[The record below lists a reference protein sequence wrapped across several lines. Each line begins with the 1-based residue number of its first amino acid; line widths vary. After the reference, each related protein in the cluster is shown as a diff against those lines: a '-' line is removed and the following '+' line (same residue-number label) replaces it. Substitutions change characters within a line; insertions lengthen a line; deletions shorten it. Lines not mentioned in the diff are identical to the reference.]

1 MRPVVPWSVKG
12 IEPEARETAKQAARR
27 AGMTLGAWL
36 NHVILDQGADDATST
51 NSSSANFGGFEGA
64 AGQPLPNGQSQA
76 YGQPAAYGA
85 PQIQPPIDL
94 SPVTDAVR
102 DLVRR
107 IDANERNLE
116 GSLEALANRVETS
129 EQLFASGAQP
139 ADAQLERKMQQLNER
154 LEASERDRLPFGRR
168 PDDRIAFQGVEKTLN
183 AVVDH
188 LETADNQS
196 EQKFHEIRQ
205 LLSEISERVDSSDA
219 ATRAQQEQAKTDAFG
234 NTLQNLSE
242 RMAEMEQSVH
252 SVAAGADQSR
262 RQAVEEAVQAV
273 SSKLDSDQQRSHV
286 AGLQNTIET
295 LAIRIENSE
304 TQSAHSIKALE
315 DSFSGF
321 ITRLEKSQVNA
332 ADILPQVMSQLDG
345 RLVEVVSRVTD
356 TETRALETA
365 SSVEQALST
374 LAQSVSTAETRN
386 ADARETVQS
395 MVAHVSERM
404 ERLEAGAGLPLSPTI
419 AVGAGLAGMAPPPVS
434 SAPPPPPGPLDGP
447 ADGLDAMLR
456 APEPAAPP
464 APASPA
470 DAPSLGDLPPPPPA
484 AAPGSPPLASSPDAA
499 PMAPPVLNE
508 KKAAR
513 DFIAAARRA
522 AQMSQPS
529 REASPGLGFGEP
541 STRYA
546 AFEEQEDNRGKR
558 LAILI
563 GGAVAA
569 LVVVLALVN
578 WLAAPST
585 SSDTSDNLV
594 SDDIF
599 IDDIGAEGPLVD
611 DTLVA
616 QLDATVP
623 LPGETATPFP
633 VIPEAIPEDA
643 GATDAA
649 NVPVSTPSA
658 AVPERPAPTPLPE
671 PRVAATAA
679 PRSIVPNTS
688 DMPPVEAAPT
698 TPVTR
703 APATRTT
710 RNALRSAAASGN
722 SAAQYEVGLRYAQGT
737 GVPQDY
743 DQAAYWFDLSAK
755 QNLAIAQYRL
765 ATLFEKGRGVPQD
778 QEQARTWYEAAAQA
792 GNVKAMHNLAVIYA
806 EGKGVPQDFAKAGQ
820 WFLAAA
826 DHGLPDSQYNVAVL
840 LERGLGLQEDLPAAY
855 KWFTI
860 AANNGDEGAGAR
872 RDAIADQL
880 EATALVDA
888 KLAAQTW
895 GPRAADPIAN
905 GNLSSLGNW
914 GTQSLS
920 NSSSPRVA
928 ESDPRVAQAQGL
940 LRELGYQPGPADGLM
955 GPRTRDAIRDFQSKA
970 GLQVSGS
977 VDKKLLDTLKAY
989 VR

>member
-51 NSSSANFGGFEGA
+51 SPSSANFGGFEGA
-64 AGQPLPNGQSQA
+64 AGQPLPNGPSQA
-76 YGQPAAYGA
+76 FGQPAAYGA

-102 DLVRR
+102 DLARR
-107 IDANERNLE
+107 IDANERHLE
-116 GSLEALANRVETS
+116 GSLEALGNRVEAS
-129 EQLFASGAQP
+129 EQLFASGAQTG
-139 ADAQLERKMQQLNER
+139 DAQLERKMQHLTER
-154 LEASERDRLPFGRR
+154 LETSERDRLPFGRR

-262 RQAVEEAVQAV
+262 RQAVEEAVEAV
-273 SSKLDSDQQRSHV
+273 SSKLDSDQQRSRV
-286 AGLQNTIET
+286 TDLQNTIET
-295 LAIRIENSE
+295 LAARIERSE

-321 ITRLEKSQVNA
+321 ITRLEKSQVSA

-345 RLVEVVSRVTD
+345 RLDEVVSRVTD
-356 TETRALETA
+356 SETRALETA
-365 SSVEQALST
+365 GSVEQALSA
-374 LAQSVSTAETRN
+374 LAQNVSTAETRN

-395 MVAHVSERM
+395 MVAQVNERM
-404 ERLEAGAGLPLSPTI
+404 ERLEAGSGLPLSPTI

-456 APEPAAPP
+456 APEPTAPP
-464 APASPA
+464 TPPT

-484 AAPGSPPLASSPDAA
+484 SVPGAPPLASTPDAT
-499 PMAPPVLNE
+499 PLTPPVLNE

-513 DFIAAARRA
+513 DFITAARRA

-529 REASPGLGFGEP
+529 RDASPGLGFGEP

-546 AFEEQEDNRGKR
+546 AFEEQEENRSKR

-578 WLAAPST
+578 WLAAPSST
-585 SSDTSDNLV
+585 SEDIDIVSSDPL
-594 SDDIF
+594 
-599 IDDIGAEGPLVD
+599 IDDIGVNGSAIDG
-611 DTLVA
+611 TLVA
-616 QLDATVP
+616 ELDATVP

-633 VIPEAIPEDA
+633 LIPEAIPEDA

-649 NVPVSTPSA
+649 DVPVSTPSA
-658 AVPERPAPTPLPE
+658 AVPQRPAPTPLPE
-671 PRVAATAA
+671 PRVAATSA
-679 PRSIVPNTS
+679 PRSIVPNAS
-688 DMPPVEAAPT
+688 DLPPVEAAPT
-698 TPVTR
+698 TAVTR

-860 AANNGDEGAGAR
+860 AANNGDEGAVAR
-872 RDAIADQL
+872 RDVIADKL
-880 EATALVDA
+880 AATALVDA

-920 NSSSPRVA
+920 SSTSSPRVA
-928 ESDPRVAQAQGL
+928 ASDPRVAQAQGL

-970 GLQVSGS
+970 GLQVSGL
-977 VDKKLLDTLKAY
+977 VDRKLLDTLEAY